1 MFRYR
6 AIAPR
11 RPARSRPELESLEA
25 RQVLSSLYPP
35 DPCVAI
41 APAAVL
47 EKHYPSQPVAP
58 VTSVGVKLYPPSPI
72 GSPSYRSAWSDGPV
86 NDRPQS
92 AYLIDPLPDPSPPP
106 GGNGNMPV
114 INPDPSPPPGGNGN
128 TPVINPDPSP
138 PPGGN
143 GGIPLHPIQYGGP
156 PKSGDGSK

>member
-1 MFRYR
+1 MFRYG

-35 DPCVAI
+35 DPCVEIAPAAVLEKHFPPSPV

-47 EKHYPSQPVAP
+47 EKHYPTVPIAPAAVLEKHFPPEPIAP
-58 VTSVGVKLYPPSPI
+58 VTSVGVRLYPPSPI

-86 NDRPQS
+86 NDRPQV

-106 GGNGNMPV
+106 GGK
-114 INPDPSPPPGGNGN
+114 
-128 TPVINPDPSP
+128 
-138 PPGGN
+138 
-143 GGIPLHPIQYGGP
+143 GGIPLDPIRYGGP
-156 PKSGDGSK
+156 PHAGGGGK